1 MNAVARYLLPRNSL
15 LWLITAQ
22 GLAIAPL
29 LLELPFWLMGVWVL
43 VLIWRL
49 QEFRGRWPMPGR
61 MAKAALVSL
70 CVAGLFASF
79 GRLLGLEPMVALLIC
94 ALLLKQLEMQRRKD
108 ALLLVYLTFFLIG
121 VQFLFAQTLLAALY
135 GAVCLWCTLSALLS
149 MHQPTGHSQ
158 PRRSLRLAGR
168 LCLHTIPLMIL
179 LFLVMPR
186 VGSLWSVPNATQSA
200 KTGVSDSMSPGDF
213 SRLSKAGGVAFR
225 VSFDGERPAQDQLYW
240 RGLVLSDFDGR
251 SWTQAVR
258 GDHRRGAFVDW
269 QGDTP
274 SSWRQASRPVPASEV
289 AGQAPVT
296 YNIIM
301 EASHQRWL
309 YSLMMPV
316 AFEQDSL
323 YGITRNF
330 SLVRREP
337 VHQRLQYQ
345 VSSQLRY
352 GLETDSLPDDRR
364 ARELQLPQ
372 GFNPQTVARAQE
384 WRAQVDSDQAYI
396 DRVLAFFREDFFYT
410 LEPPLLG
417 RDSTD
422 EFLWQTRR
430 GFCEHFASS
439 FVVMMRAAGVPSRV
453 VAGYQGGEYNPVN
466 DYLVVHQY
474 DAHAWAEV
482 WLEGR
487 GWVRVDP
494 TAAVAP
500 ERVQRSLGDMQ
511 SSLVEG
517 AMSLGRYRQFPLIAQ
532 LRMEWDAVNYRWYK
546 AVISFDRDAQS
557 DLLNRWLN
565 GASPLKLVLVML
577 AGGGLVL
584 ALMSLHL
591 WWPGRAKPRAPA
603 LRYGAHFER
612 LMRRQGWCRH
622 PGEPMGAF
630 AVRVQASLAQH
641 SAGLNSQQC
650 SRLIHAIAHFAKL
663 FEREQYA
670 GKPVSVS
677 QWQQGLNLVRS
688 ALNGLPRNHS
698 DRSDRLAVARID
710 PGTTQN

>member
-1 MNAVARYLLPRNSL
+1 MTVIERYLLPRNSL

-29 LLELPFWLMGVWVL
+29 LLELPFWLMGVWTL

-61 MAKAALVSL
+61 MAKTAMVSL
-70 CVAGLFASF
+70 SVAGLFMSF

-121 VQFLFAQTLLAALY
+121 VQFLFSQTLLACLY

-149 MHQPTGHSQ
+149 MHQPTGHAQ
-158 PRRSLRLAGR
+158 PTRSLRLAGR
-168 LCLHTIPLMIL
+168 LCVHTIPLMIL

-186 VGSLWSVPNATQSA
+186 VGSLWSVPNPTQSA
-200 KTGVSDSMSPGDF
+200 KSGVSDSMSPGDF

-225 VSFDGERPAQDQLYW
+225 VSFDGERPPQDQLYW
-240 RGLVLSDFDGR
+240 RGLVFSEFDGR
-251 SWTQAVR
+251 SWTQSLR
-258 GDHRRGAFVDW
+258 GDHRRGGLVDW
-269 QGDTP
+269 HGDK
-274 SSWRQASRPVPASEV
+274 SSPWRSAAQVTEV
-289 AGQAPVT
+289 TATAPVS
-296 YNIIM
+296 YSIIM

-316 AFEQDSL
+316 EFEPDSL
-323 YGITRNF
+323 YGITRDFN
-330 SLVRREP
+330 LLRREP
-337 VHQRLQYQ
+337 VHHRVQYQ
-345 VSSQLRY
+345 VTSRLDY
-352 GLETDSLPDDRR
+352 TLEAEPLSNARR
-364 ARELQLPQ
+364 SRELQLPQ

-384 WRAQVDSDQAYI
+384 WRGQVGSDEEYI
-396 DRVLAFFREDFFYT
+396 QRVLAFFREDFFYT

-439 FVVMMRAAGVPSRV
+439 FVVLMRAAGVPARV

-482 WLEGR
+482 WLDGQ

-500 ERVQRSLGDMQ
+500 ERVLRSLGDLQ
-511 SSLVEG
+511 SSQVEG
-517 AMSLGRYRQFPLIAQ
+517 AMSLGRYRQFPWVAR

-546 AVISFDRDAQS
+546 TVISFDRDAQS

-565 GASPLKLVLVML
+565 GVSPLKLVLVIL
-577 AGGGLVL
+577 TGGGVLL

-591 WWPGRAKPRAPA
+591 WWPVRAKPRPA
-603 LRYGAHFER
+603 AVRYGQTFER
-612 LMRRQGWCRH
+612 LLQRQGWVRQS
-622 PGEPMGAF
+622 GEPMGVF
-630 AVRVQASLAQH
+630 AGRIRMALAEQGNGEQHTRLASAVED
-641 SAGLNSQQC
+641 
-650 SRLIHAIAHFAKL
+650 FARL

-670 GKPVSVS
+670 GEAVSVS
-677 QWQQGLNLVRS
+677 QWRQGLQQVRS
-688 ALNGLPRNHS
+688 ALRGVPRKPTGQRFQVH
-698 DRSDRLAVARID
+698 
-710 PGTTQN
+710 